1 MALYRQ
7 NMDLIENIR
16 EAFRSVRMNLL
27 RTILTG
33 LIIAIGITSLVG
45 MLTAIDAMKAQIE
58 ESLSGFGANNFDVRS
73 RGFSGGRATSSG
85 VAPKNYSNISY
96 REASAFKEK
105 YNQNGISTIT
115 TTVSGSAEVSRG
127 SKKTNP
133 NSRIIGGDENY
144 FLIKGIVLEEGRNF
158 SNVEIEYGNNVCIIG
173 TEIKKTLFEE
183 GENPINKHVT
193 FYGRRYTIVGIM
205 ERQGGV
211 GGDTGPDRAIVV
223 PILNARNLD
232 QRGTFRY
239 TITVA
244 GQDPLKLEYEM
255 GQATGV
261 MRSIREDGIGME
273 DSFEVVK
280 SQTLGESLEEI
291 AGFLRIGGFG
301 IGFITLLGA
310 AIGLMNIMLVSVTE
324 RTREIGIR
332 KAMGATPKR
341 IRQQFLIEAIVIC
354 VLGGILGVL
363 MGIGIGNLVGN
374 TVGPGGF
381 LIPWVWIV
389 FAFVV
394 CIVVGLFS
402 GLLPAYKASRLDPI
416 ESLRYE

>member
-1 MALYRQ
+1 M
-7 NMDLIENIR
+7 NLIENIR
-16 EAFRSVRMNLL
+16 EAFRSVKTNLL
-27 RTILTG
+27 RTVLTAM
-33 LIIAIGITSLVG
+33 IIAIGITSLVG

-73 RGFSGGRATSSG
+73 RGFSGGRATTAG
-85 VAPKNYSNISY
+85 VTQKNYSPISF
-96 REASAFKEK
+96 REAQAFKEK
-105 YNQNGISTIT
+105 YNQRGISTIT
-115 TTVSGSAEVSRG
+115 TRVTGSAEVSKG

-144 FLIKGIVLEEGRNF
+144 FLINGIAIEEGRSF
-158 SNVEIEYGNNVCIIG
+158 SNVEIQYGTNVCVIG
-173 TEIKKTLFEE
+173 TEIQSTLFAD
-183 GENPINKHVT
+183 GENPVNQYLT
-193 FYGRRYTIVGIM
+193 FFGQRYTIVGVM

-211 GGDTGPDRAIVV
+211 GGDTGPDRAIIV

-244 GQDPLKLEYEM
+244 GQDPLKLDYDM
-255 GQATGV
+255 GQATGI
-261 MRSIREDGIGME
+261 MRSIREDRIGAE

-280 SQTLGESLEEI
+280 SQTIGERLEEI

-332 KAMGATPKR
+332 KAMGATPKW

-354 VLGGILGVL
+354 VMGGLLGVM

-381 LIPWVWIV
+381 LVPWVWII

-394 CIVVGLFS
+394 CVVVGLVS

>member
-1 MALYRQ
+1 M
-7 NMDLIENIR
+7 NLIENIR
-16 EAFRSVRMNLL
+16 EAFRSVKTNLL

-58 ESLSGFGANNFDVRS
+58 ESLSGFGANNFDVRGK
-73 RGFSGGRATSSG
+73 RFSGGRATSSG
-85 VAPKNYSNISY
+85 VAPKNYPNITY
-96 REASAFKEK
+96 RESEVFKDK
-105 YNQNGISTIT
+105 YSEWGLSTIT
-115 TTVSGSAEVSRG
+115 TSVTGSAEVKRG

-144 FLIKGIVLEEGRNF
+144 FLIKGISIEEGRSF
-158 SNVEIEYGNNVCIIG
+158 SNIEIQYGNNVCVIG
-173 TEIKKTLFEE
+173 TEIQSTLFEK
-183 GENPINKHVT
+183 GENPIGNYIS
-193 FYGRRYTIVGIM
+193 FFGRRYTIVGVM
-205 ERQGGV
+205 EKQGGV
-211 GGDTGPDRAIVV
+211 GGDSGADRAIVI

-239 TITVA
+239 SITVA
-244 GQDPLKLEYEM
+244 GKDPLKLDYEM
-255 GQATGV
+255 GQATGI
-261 MRSIREDGIGME
+261 MRSIREDAIGME

-332 KAMGATPKR
+332 KALGATPQR

-374 TVGPGGF
+374 SVGPGGF
-381 LIPWVWIV
+381 LIPWVWII

-394 CIVVGLFS
+394 CVLVGLFS

>member
-1 MALYRQ
+1 
-7 NMDLIENIR
+7 MDLIENIR
-16 EAFRSVRMNLL
+16 EAFRSVRSNLL

-73 RGFSGGRATSSG
+73 KRFSGGRATSSG
-85 VAPKNYSNISY
+85 VAAKNYPDISF
-96 REASAFKEK
+96 REAEAFKNE
-105 YNQNGISTIT
+105 YQEWGRSTIT
-115 TTVSGSAEVSRG
+115 TSVTGSAEVKRG

-144 FLIKGIVLEEGRNF
+144 FLIKGIAVEEGRNF
-158 SNVEIEYGNNVCIIG
+158 SNVEIQYGNNVCIIG
-173 TEIKKTLFEE
+173 TEIQSTLFEK
-183 GENPINKHVT
+183 GENPLGKFISFFGK
-193 FYGRRYTIVGIM
+193 RYTIVGIM
-205 ERQGGV
+205 EKQGGV
-211 GGDTGPDRAIVV
+211 GGSSGADRAIVI

-232 QRGTFRY
+232 RSGTFRY

-244 GQDPLKLEYEM
+244 GKDPLKLEYEM
-255 GQATGV
+255 GQATGI
-261 MRSIREDGIGME
+261 MRAIREDGIGME

-332 KAMGATPKR
+332 KALGATPQR

-354 VLGGILGVL
+354 VLGGLLGVL

-374 TVGPGGF
+374 SVGPGGF
-381 LIPWVWIV
+381 LIPWVWII

-394 CIVVGLFS
+394 CVLVGLFS

>member
-1 MALYRQ
+1 MVRIGADM
-7 NMDLIENIR
+7 NLIENIR
-16 EAFRSVRMNLL
+16 EAFRSVRTNLL
-27 RTILTG
+27 RTVLTAM
-33 LIIAIGITSLVG
+33 IIAIGITSLVG

-73 RGFSGGRATSSG
+73 RGFSGGRATTAG
-85 VAPKNYSNISY
+85 VAQKNYPSISF
-96 REASAFKEK
+96 REAEAFKEK
-105 YNQNGISTIT
+105 FNQRGISTIT
-115 TTVSGSAEVSRG
+115 TSVTGSAEVSRG

-144 FLIKGIVLEEGRNF
+144 FLIKGIALEKGRSF
-158 SNVEIEYGNNVCIIG
+158 SNVEIQYGNNVCVIG
-173 TEIKKTLFEE
+173 TEIQSTLFED
-183 GENPINKHVT
+183 GENPVNQHLT
-193 FYGRRYTIVGIM
+193 FFGRRYTIVGVM

-211 GGDTGPDRAIVV
+211 GGDTGPDRAIII

-255 GQATGV
+255 GQATGI
-261 MRSIREDGIGME
+261 MRSVREDGIGME

-280 SQTLGESLEEI
+280 SQTLGERLEEI

-332 KAMGATPKR
+332 KAMGATPTW

-354 VLGGILGVL
+354 VMGGLLGVL

-381 LIPWVWIV
+381 LIPWVWII

-394 CIVVGLFS
+394 CVVVGLVS

>member
-1 MALYRQ
+1 M
-7 NMDLIENIR
+7 NLIENIR
-16 EAFRSVRMNLL
+16 EAFRSVRSNLL

-45 MLTAIDAMKAQIE
+45 MLTAIDAMKSQIE

-73 RGFSGGRATSSG
+73 KFTSGGRATSSG
-85 VAPKNYSNISY
+85 VAPKNFAPISF
-96 REASAFKEK
+96 REAMTFKNT
-105 YNQNGISTIT
+105 YNERGLSTIT
-115 TTVSGSAEVSRG
+115 TTLSGSVEVKKG
-127 SKKTNP
+127 SKTTNP

-144 FLIKGIVLEEGRNF
+144 FLIKGIAVEEGRSF
-158 SNVEIEYGNNVCIIG
+158 SNVETQYGNNVCVIG
-173 TEIKKTLFEE
+173 TEIEATLFDQED
-183 GENPINKHVT
+183 PIGQYIS
-193 FYGRRYTIVGIM
+193 FFGRRYTIIGIM
-205 ERQGGV
+205 EKQGGV
-211 GGDTGPDRAIVV
+211 GGDSGADRAIII
-223 PILNARNLD
+223 PIQNAKNLD

-239 TITVA
+239 TIIVGGA
-244 GQDPLKLEYEM
+244 DPLKLEYEM
-255 GQATGV
+255 GQATGI
-261 MRSIREDGIGME
+261 MRSIRQDGIGME

-332 KAMGATPKR
+332 KALGATPLL

-381 LIPWVWIV
+381 LIPWVWIIV
-389 FAFVV
+389 AFVL
-394 CIVVGLFS
+394 CIAVGLFS
-402 GLLPAYKASRLDPI
+402 GLLPAYKASKLDPI